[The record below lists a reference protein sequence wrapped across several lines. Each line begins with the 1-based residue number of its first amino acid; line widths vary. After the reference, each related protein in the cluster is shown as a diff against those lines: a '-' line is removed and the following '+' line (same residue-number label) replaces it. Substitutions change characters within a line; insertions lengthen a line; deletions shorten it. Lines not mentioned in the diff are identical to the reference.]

1 MEAKFLNKLSA
12 VGNVSSVFYS
22 IVVIHMHY
30 WWSSAEKTE
39 TLMLQI
45 SATDLTVSVA
55 QLIIS
60 DKTTKGEKY

>member
-1 MEAKFLNKLSA
+1 M
-12 VGNVSSVFYS
+12 GNVSSVFYS
-22 IVVIHMHY
+22 IVVIHMYY